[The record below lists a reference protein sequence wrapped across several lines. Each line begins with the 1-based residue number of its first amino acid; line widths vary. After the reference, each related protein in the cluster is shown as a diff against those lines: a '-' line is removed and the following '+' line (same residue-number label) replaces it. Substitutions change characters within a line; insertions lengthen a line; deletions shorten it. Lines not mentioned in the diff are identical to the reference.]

1 MTEVI
6 KSSTPE
12 PMLPCSMEV

>member
-12 PMLPCSMEV
+12 SMLPCSMEV

>member
-12 PMLPCSMEV
+12 PMLPCSLEV